1 MGDIDFTRLDE
12 RKAVIEQINGS
23 ENYSRKRRAQK
34 AYDIYNDI
42 IEPYLMEI
50 LSKEFSQGTIQQMR
64 KCYSINISRRIV
76 QEEASIYNTAPTRT
90 FGNVNEKEELQLNNI
105 YAAANTNTKMLYLNR
120 YYRLLNQAFLQVVPH
135 NGILDLRVLTPHQV
149 DVIPSSYDARI
160 PYAYIQNVWPK
171 DYQSS
176 AKNPGG
182 SYQQNDMMNQSIA
195 DVNDRQGEEQVYI
208 TWTSEYQ
215 MKFDGKGELLEDPI
229 ENPIK
234 KLPFID
240 VSSEKD
246 YQFFVNRGYPISDY
260 ALELSVDLS
269 DLSSIAR
276 MQGWAYAIVYSENP
290 PQNLVVGPNQVLWM
304 KLDPNKPEIQPR
316 FEFVSPSPDLAG
328 QMNVAQAKLRTFL
341 ASRNIKAKS
350 IAGDGAV
357 DSYSSGL
364 ERMLAMI
371 DRYTSSREDLD
382 LFRRAEDQL
391 FNLYRDWSNNWI
403 EYNDER
409 ALKDELRISRINDQ
423 AWVDVKYAEPEA
435 VQTSSEKLDQMLKE
449 MDAGIRTR
457 VETIM
462 EMRGVDEETAEQIL
476 EMVNNDMTSLN
487 APSNVNYTIG
497 YQVPDQEAEQE
508 DEIEMTT

>member
-12 RKAVIEQINGS
+12 RKAVIDEINGS
-23 ENYSRKRRAQK
+23 ENYSRKRRAQR

-76 QEEASIYNTAPTRT
+76 QEEASIYTTAPTRI
-90 FGNVNEKEELQLNNI
+90 FNNVNDNEKLQLENV
-105 YAAANTNTKMLYLNR
+105 YAAAHTNTKMLYLNR

-135 NGILDLRVLTPHQV
+135 NGMLDLRVLAPHQL
-149 DVIPSSYDARI
+149 DVIPSQMDARI
-160 PYAYIQNVWPK
+160 PFAYIQNVWPK
-171 DYQSS
+171 DYQGT
-176 AKNPGG
+176 AKSQGG
-182 SYQQNDMMNQSIA
+182 SYNQNDMANQAIA
-195 DVNDRQGEEQVYI
+195 DVNDRQNQEQVYI
-208 TWTSEYQ
+208 AWTSEYQ
-215 MKFDGKGELLEDPI
+215 MKFDGKGELLENII

-240 VSSEKD
+240 VSTEKD
-246 YQFFVNRGYPISDY
+246 YQFFVNKGYPISDY

-350 IAGDGAV
+350 IAGDGAI
-357 DSYSSGL
+357 DTYSSGL
-364 ERMLAMI
+364 ERMLSMI
-371 DRYTSSREDLD
+371 DRFTSSREDID
-382 LFRRAEDQL
+382 LFRNTEDQL
-391 FNLYRDWSNNWI
+391 FDLYRDWTNNWI

-409 ALKDELRISRINDQ
+409 ALNDNLRISRINDD
-423 AWVDVKYAEPEA
+423 ASVKVMYAEPEA
-435 VQTSSEKLDQMLKE
+435 VQTSSEKLDQMLRE
-449 MDAGIRTR
+449 IDGGLRSRSEA
-457 VETIM
+457 IM
-462 EMRGVDEETAEQIL
+462 EMRGVDEETAE
-476 EMVNNDMTSLN
+476 
-487 APSNVNYTIG
+487 NVLAMI
-497 YQVPDQEAEQE
+497 DE
-508 DEIEMTT
+508 DLTGIRGV